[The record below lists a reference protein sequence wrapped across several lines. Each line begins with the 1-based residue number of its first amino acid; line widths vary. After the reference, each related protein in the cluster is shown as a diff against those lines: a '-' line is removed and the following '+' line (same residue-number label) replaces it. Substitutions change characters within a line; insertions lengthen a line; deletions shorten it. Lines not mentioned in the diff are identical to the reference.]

1 MKSVIPLH
9 SSPTATAASRQARSA
24 TGVTPGR
31 EVQAA
36 HEALSLCLEVDG
48 LAREA
53 LQAVSADEHD
63 HFFEL
68 LKQRDEMMQDLAEQL
83 AILTTER
90 PTADGVLFAAT
101 ERLVDDADELV
112 SRVCAA
118 VDLSQRLTMDL
129 MVCVSR
135 RVGEIRK
142 ELDLVQRSASAS
154 MSYSLSPGA
163 RLVDRR
169 R

>member
-1 MKSVIPLH
+1 MKSSVTLH
-9 SSPTATAASRQARSA
+9 SSPAAAAPPRHAGNA
-24 TGVTPGR
+24 TGVSRGR
-31 EVQAA
+31 QIEAA
-36 HEALSLCLEVDG
+36 HEALSLCQEVDG

-53 LQAVSADEHD
+53 LHAVSSDEHD

-68 LKQRDEMMQDLAEQL
+68 LRQRDEMMQDLAEQL

-90 PTADGVLFAAT
+90 PTADGILIAAT
-101 ERLVDDADELV
+101 ERLVDDADDLV
-112 SRVCAA
+112 SRVCTA
-118 VDLSQRLTMDL
+118 VDLSQRLTVDL

-154 MSYSLSPGA
+154 TGYSLTPGA